1 MKTNSENFL
10 FQDEIIWQSAG
21 EGMKRQIMGYDGQ
34 IMLVKVEFQK
44 GAIGY
49 EHSHYHSQST
59 YVVSGVFE
67 FVVDGIK
74 KLVKGGDGIYI
85 APNVLHGAKCV
96 EPGILIDVFSPM
108 REDFIKD

>member
-10 FQDEIIWQSAG
+10 LQDEIVWMPAG
-21 EGMKRQIMGYDGQ
+21 EGMRRQVMGYDGQ

-49 EHSHYHSQST
+49 EHAHYHSQST
-59 YVVSGVFE
+59 YIVNGVFE
-67 FVVDGIK
+67 FVIDGVRKI
-74 KLVKGGDGIYI
+74 VKGGDGVYI
-85 APNVLHGAKCV
+85 APNLLHGAECI
-96 EPGILIDVFSPM
+96 EAGILIDVFSPM